1 MVAIVQ
7 VACIGEVEWNM
18 QKPVGILKS
27 LLAASHVC
35 TRATLQIPVRGSRP
49 SPAMTGIWEAR

>member
-49 SPAMTGIWEAR
+49 SPAMTGI